1 MFTARKVGL
10 FIMALLLCVG
20 CGSMIASGN
29 DDHHV
34 TVKIDRRA
42 AIVRPTKG
50 FGRAM
55 LGMVRHP
62 DGTIFVNT
70 QTLGL
75 YTSSDNGRTWKPS
88 PVNFDSSVPTGQK
101 LHGLGLGSDGKLWLL
116 HQRHGAE
123 LFISNSMDGGRKWT
137 TAAVDYAN
145 LAPGAPQKPFK
156 SSDNDYNSF
165 VELPD
170 GTMMAAIELRYDHGG
185 NYWDNY
191 QMADQSIPGFHETVI
206 RSTDGGKTWGDPTLM
221 HQYVAETSMAIDPN
235 DPSHI
240 LAKTRIQRMLLPG
253 ENRAAVE
260 SLTGCRAG
268 TAWPYKNGILLESK
282 DGGRSFQETAGGLIG
297 HYEFR
302 GTALWTTNDTV
313 VIAHQGA
320 SGGTKTGEVFA
331 RISLDGGK
339 AWVNGTKTGTP
350 LFNKSK
356 KFELVPKP
364 PGHSYTTPTVEISP
378 NHFLTAYAHGDA
390 KIKQFTISGVFWHLE
405 PASGK

>member
-10 FIMALLLCVG
+10 FVVVLSLCVG
-20 CGSMIASGN
+20 CGSMIAAGI
-29 DDHHV
+29 DDHRV
-34 TVKIDRRA
+34 KVKIDRRIS
-42 AIVRPTKG
+42 IVRPSSET
-50 FGRAM
+50 RAM

-62 DGTIFVNT
+62 DGTIYLNT
-70 QTLGL
+70 QRQGL
-75 YTSSDNGRTWKPS
+75 YKSTDNSKTWTAS
-88 PVNFDSSVPTGQK
+88 PVNFDPTVPAGQR
-101 LHGLGLGSDGKLWLL
+101 LHGLGVSSTGRLYLL
-116 HQRHGAE
+116 HQRHGKE
-123 LFISNSMDGGRKWT
+123 LFISTSTDGGTAWST
-137 TAAVDYAN
+137 TQIDYAN
-145 LAPGAPQKPFK
+145 LNP
-156 SSDNDYNSF
+156 SDPYSTAGQDYNSF
-165 VELPD
+165 VEFPD
-170 GTMMAAIELRYDHGG
+170 GTMMTAIELRYPEATDFLG
-185 NYWDNY
+185 
-191 QMADQSIPGFHETVI
+191 SPTKCGFHETVI
-206 RSTDGGKTWGDPTLM
+206 RSSDNGASWGVPTSLN
-221 HQYVAETSMAIDPN
+221 QYVAETSLAIDPN

-253 ENRAAVE
+253 ENRAAVQ